1 MFWTIFWRTKFWVKK
16 LFKILR
22 SIEYDKYKLDIWKR
36 LVPGATRLGQCRLI
50 FHLPDMIY
58 ERLYFGDLWTR
69 KNFHLQR
76 FWIHRIVQNN
86 NINISNYQNSQ
97 TLFIY
102 CYLLIYSVLKVVFF
116 KILSFKFKSSKTGS
130 IKYAAQFAAYFLIW
144 VHGHWL
150 RKVYGDMVT

>member
-1 MFWTIFWRTKFWVKK
+1 M

-22 SIEYDKYKLDIWKR
+22 PIEYDKYKLDVWKR
-36 LVPGATRLGQCRLI
+36 SVPGAIRLGQCHRI
-50 FHLPDMIY
+50 FHLPDMIC

-86 NINISNYQNSQ
+86 NINIWYYQNSH
-97 TLFIY
+97 TLFMY
-102 CYLLIYSVLKVVFF
+102 CNLLIYSVLKVVFF
-116 KILSFKFKSSKTGS
+116 KILSFKFKKSSKTGS
-130 IKYAAQFAAYFLIW
+130 IKYAAQLAAYFLIW
-144 VHGHWL
+144 VHGNWL